1 MANKADGDFNAVA
14 AVDSTCGLPYYVA
27 VSTTAATVT
36 GLPAGQYWVR
46 LDGVTVV
53 LTRTG
58 NTATVPASGS
68 AAASASLTLAAGE
81 TYKHAATGDLSV
93 IAHGSGHAWF
103 QPVAGPG

>member
-14 AVDSTCGLPYYVA
+14 AVDATCGDPYYVT

-46 LDGVTVV
+46 LEGVSVV
-53 LTRTG
+53 AVLVGGTAAVPSTG
-58 NTATVPASGS
+58 T
-68 AAASASLTLAAGE
+68 AAAAGTETHAAGE
-81 TYKHAATGDLSV
+81 TYKHASAANLSV